1 MHRTGETGT
10 GNRRLAIA
18 GRTTASLTAASL
30 GAALLLL
37 ASCAAPAPR
46 VASLPPAPPPT
57 ASSSGAPYSVDFSVN
72 MQCVPYARLR
82 SGIGIFGDA
91 HTWWTTAAGRY
102 ARGRVPEP
110 GSVLVLRQTGRL
122 SYGHVAVVTQTVNP
136 REIRIDHANWQ
147 RGTVI
152 TGMPVLDVSPAND
165 WSVLRFWNQEAR
177 AWGGIYPAEGF
188 IYNAPAGAEA
198 PPSDVGTLFISGQ
211 GQSYWSPQQ
220 TTP

>member
-1 MHRTGETGT
+1 MLQMGEVGDR
-10 GNRRLAIA
+10 NLRLALA
-18 GRTTASLTAASL
+18 GL
-30 GAALLLL
+30 GALLLL
-37 ASCAAPAPR
+37 LTSCAAPAPR

-91 HTWWTTAAGRY
+91 YTWWNTAAGRY

-165 WSVLRFWNQEAR
+165 WTVLRFWNQEAR

>member
-1 MHRTGETGT
+1 MFQTGESGRRSLRLTLAG
-10 GNRRLAIA
+10 RRLGPWVVLLFVAA
-18 GRTTASLTAASL
+18 CAS
-30 GAALLLL
+30 
-37 ASCAAPAPR
+37 PAPQ
-46 VASLPPAPPPT
+46 VASLPPAPPPAT
-57 ASSSGAPYSVDFSVN
+57 GSTGAPYSVDYSVN

-91 HTWWTTAAGRY
+91 HTWWSTAAGRF
-102 ARGRVPEP
+102 ARGNQPNP
-110 GSVLVLRQTGRL
+110 GAVLVLRRTGRL
-122 SYGHVAVVTQTVNP
+122 SYGHVAVVTQRINP

-152 TGMPVLDVSPAND
+152 TGMPVMDVSPAND
-165 WSVLRFWNQEAR
+165 WTQLRFWNQEAR
-177 AWGGIYPAEGF
+177 AWGSIYPAEGF

-220 TTP
+220 PLP